1 MYLEGNVV
9 VEIGEGDPV
18 LSANRL
24 PNDDLVDVIELIPV
38 FVSTITSQTL
48 NSFRSSSLQSRVK
61 HLATAYQQ
69 TQVV

>member
-1 MYLEGNVV
+1 MEGNVV

-38 FVSTITSQTL
+38 FVSTITSQTFS
-48 NSFRSSSLQSRVK
+48 NRKSANTSRLIK
-61 HLATAYQQ
+61 FLRESY
-69 TQVV
+69 